1 VKNNTINKLREDNIN
16 EERIIFLDG
25 MRAFAILMVV
35 GVHAL
40 GYCSKLPNIT
50 HDAIRFIVQT
60 VSVPVF
66 FLVDGFLFAHMNLFK
81 PKITYSYYIKKSAT
95 RLLIPWAIFVIGY
108 SIVRYFFEFY
118 NFFDIKELVGQPIMT
133 IVKYSYGSVIAPQLY
148 FLFSLFLI
156 RMMFPVTKQ
165 LFKINRHY
173 VIISSIM
180 IIILLETAKYSLFPY
195 LNINGGQEPILHAL
209 WGMQFYL
216 IGINLYIFKN
226 DINNTI
232 GFVLFFSLLCIVY
245 FLSKTLLTVPF
256 IGIIVQY
263 FYLLSFY
270 FALSLFPANFPLV
283 SSIGANTMG
292 IYLLHAPIILKAIS
306 KVTNYFIKSPLLSY
320 IVLCVLVF
328 ISSYLLTILINRIPF
343 GSILFGSDYNNKRSS
358 RLSSKA
364 SVKTAE
370 YKA

>member
-1 VKNNTINKLREDNIN
+1 MNKLREDNIN
-16 EERIIFLDG
+16 EERIIYLDS

-40 GYCSKLPNIT
+40 GYCSKLPNTT

-60 VSVPVF
+60 ISVPVF
-66 FLVDGFLFAHMNLFK
+66 FLVDGFLFAHMNVFK
-81 PKITYSYYIKKSAT
+81 PKVTYLYYIKKSAT

-108 SIVRYFFEFY
+108 SIVRYIFELY

-156 RMMFPVTKQ
+156 RLMFPVTKQ

-173 VIISSIM
+173 VIILSIM
-180 IIILLETAKYSLFPY
+180 FIILLLTAKYILFPY
-195 LNINGGQEPILHAL
+195 LNIDGGQEPILHAL

-216 IGINLYIFKN
+216 VGINLYIFNK
-226 DINNTI
+226 DINKAM
-232 GFVLFFSLLCIVY
+232 GFALFFSLLCTIY
-245 FLSKTLLTVPF
+245 FISKTVLTVPF
-256 IGIIVQY
+256 IGIIIQY

-270 FALSLFPANFPLV
+270 FALSLFPANLSLV
-283 SSIGANTMG
+283 NSIGANTMG

-306 KVTNYFIKSPLLSY
+306 RVTNYFIKSPLLSY
-320 IVLCVLVF
+320 IFLCVLVLF
-328 ISSYLLTILINRIPF
+328 SSYLLTILINRIPY
-343 GSILFGSDYNNKRSS
+343 GPILFGSTYNNNKSS
-358 RLSSKA
+358 CLSSKA
-364 SVKTAE
+364 SVKQVE
-370 YKA
+370 Y